1 MPIYGTYPFFKIY
14 GVLAEIQVACRPP
27 LRNPS
32 GLMRVLVRVPASTTN
47 FGPGFDCFGA
57 ALNLANQIEVSKS
70 EPAEPLPALFDAAG
84 SSFFRSSSVKPF
96 SFTARV
102 SGEVPV
108 ARGLGSSVTL
118 RLGLVLGL
126 NRLAE
131 EPLNREQILALV
143 TELEGHPDN
152 AAAALAGGFTIVA
165 DSVTRYLRF
174 PIADRLRFVLFVP
187 DFEVRTDAARQVLP
201 KTYPRG
207 DVVANLGRVGIIA
220 AAMAT
225 EQYELLGEILGD
237 YLHQPYRLPLVPF
250 LTDVIKAGRAAG
262 ALGGFLSGSGS
273 TIICLTQR
281 DADGVASVMSAAAK
295 PATGQTF
302 VLAADNQGATII

>member
-1 MPIYGTYPFFKIY
+1 
-14 GVLAEIQVACRPP
+14 
-27 LRNPS
+27 
-32 GLMRVLVRVPASTTN
+32 MRVLVRVPASTTN

-57 ALNLANQIEVSKS
+57 ALNLANQIEVSQS
-70 EPAEPLPALFDAAG
+70 EPTEALPVLFDAAA

-96 SFTARV
+96 PFSARV
-102 SGEVPV
+102 SGNVPV

-126 NRLAE
+126 NRLIG
-131 EPLNREQILALV
+131 EPLNRQQILSLV
-143 TELEGHPDN
+143 AELEGHPDN

-165 DSVTRYLRF
+165 ESGTRYLRF
-174 PIADRLRFVLFVP
+174 SVADRLRFVLFVP

-201 KTYPRG
+201 KTYPRR

-225 EQYELLGEILGD
+225 QRYEFLGNILD
-237 YLHQPYRLPLVPF
+237 DDLHQPYRLPLVPF
-250 LTDVIKAGRAAG
+250 LMDVIKAGRAAG

-273 TIICLTQR
+273 TIICVTER
-281 DADGVASVMSAAAK
+281 NADGIASAMAAAAN

-302 VLAADNQGATII
+302 VLAADNEGATIV